1 MNNKKIGKLAV
12 TGIITMLTAIWGMVS
27 LEMAKDMKREIE
39 GSNKDGE
46 RSNKETDKGY
56 RIINGTEEKVELIQD
71 HCYNS

>member
-27 LEMAKDMKREIE
+27 LEMAKDMRREIE

-46 RSNKETDKGY
+46 RSNKEADKG
-56 RIINGTEEKVELIQD
+56 
-71 HCYNS
+71 

>member
-27 LEMAKDMKREIE
+27 LERAKGMKREIE

-46 RSNKETDKGY
+46 RSKLINEKYPTVNKRRDKEVY
-56 RIINGTEEKVELIQD
+56 
-71 HCYNS
+71 

>member
-1 MNNKKIGKLAV
+1 MNNRKIGKLAV

-46 RSNKETDKGY
+46 RSNKETDKG
-56 RIINGTEEKVELIQD
+56 RKVCDTAKRKVLEGLD
-71 HCYNS
+71 VS